1 MTSSVAS
8 SDIFASD
15 FSEDPWWWRDAP
27 PVAYPEHPAAG
38 ADVVVVGGGYA
49 GLSCATEVA
58 LAGKSV
64 MVLDVR
70 RVGEGASGRNAG
82 LVSGR
87 AGISK
92 MIDLEGYVGPARAA
106 AILDEAD
113 RAYVHFQ
120 QLVADHAP
128 GAFQDR
134 GRFVAARSPFAF
146 RKLEKKYR
154 EYRDTGEGGSPVELV
169 PPGDEGR
176 FITTDA
182 FHGGMATADAGL
194 AHPARFVDGLRRRA
208 EAAGVSLHTGVRVVS
223 VDPGGLPGAV
233 GGTGSGYTV
242 TISVGSGTARGHRRI
257 AAGEVVIAT
266 NGYTDRAAPWHR
278 ERIVPMSSTILALE
292 RLGPERVE
300 SLLPAMTT
308 VIDTNRVIVYA
319 RPTPD
324 GDGILFGGRARFRP
338 VSTETSARILHA
350 QMLEIFPSLADVR
363 VTNAW
368 SGLMAFTADYLPK
381 VGRHDDGTW
390 FALGCNGGSGVVLM
404 PWLGRA
410 VGRRIAGTDAG
421 GSTSGGGA
429 SDGGAGTQL
438 SALDGLPYERQPLG
452 RHTSKLIAAAGFW
465 YGLRDRI
472 DNRRP

>member
-1 MTSSVAS
+1 MPSTSATT
-8 SDIFASD
+8 DIFAPD

-27 PVAYPEHPAAG
+27 PVAYPEPPAAA

-49 GLSCATEVA
+49 GLSCATEIA
-58 LAGKSV
+58 LAGRSV

-70 RVGEGASGRNAG
+70 RIGEGASGRNAG

-92 MIDLEGYVGPARAA
+92 MIDLEGYVGADRAA

-113 RAYVHFQ
+113 EAYLHFQ
-120 QLVADHAP
+120 KLVADHAP

-134 GRFVAARSPFAF
+134 GRFVAARSPYAF

-154 EYRDTGEGGSPVELV
+154 EYRESGEGGSAVELV
-169 PPGDEGR
+169 RPGDEGR
-176 FITTDA
+176 FITTDV
-182 FHGGMATADAGL
+182 FHGGMTTPEAGL
-194 AHPARFVDGLRRRA
+194 AHPALFVDGLRRRA
-208 EAAGVSLHTGVRVVS
+208 EAAGVSIHTGVRVT
-223 VDPGGLPGAV
+223 DIDTTGA
-233 GGTGSGYTV
+233 GPH
-242 TISVGSGTARGHRRI
+242 TITIATGSGTARGHRRI
-257 AAGEVVIAT
+257 AADEVVIAT
-266 NGYTDRAAPWHR
+266 NGYTDQAAPWHR
-278 ERIVPMSSTILALE
+278 ERIVPMSSTILGLE
-292 RLGPERVE
+292 PLGRDRVE
-300 SLLPAMTT
+300 ALLPAMTT
-308 VIDTNRVIVYA
+308 VIDTNRVIVYV

-324 GDGILFGGRARFRP
+324 GEGILFGGRARFRP
-338 VSTETSARILHA
+338 VSAETSARILHA
-350 QMLEIFPSLADVR
+350 QMVEVFPSLADVK

-410 VGRRIAGTDAG
+410 VGRRIAGTDE
-421 GSTSGGGA
+421 
-429 SDGGAGTQL
+429 AGT
-438 SALDGLPYERQPLG
+438 SATDTPMSNLEGIPYERQPLG
-452 RHTSKLIAAAGFW
+452 RHTSRFVAAAGLW

-472 DNRRP
+472 DNRRR